1 MENNRKTFR
10 ARSFTLVNAQCCGE
24 NYLELYLDKFRL
36 EKLDITFGLIVAIA
50 TSADLNFK

>member
-10 ARSFTLVNAQCCGE
+10 ARSFWLVNAQCCGE
-24 NYLELYLDKFRL
+24 NYLELDLDKFRL